1 MWRSLADLRHMVVY
15 KKECGEIIRKELF
28 ASHYEIPLHL
38 KMCFANCCF
47 PWMRELHCAE
57 WFTRTR
63 RLFSLLSSVEGGKF
77 LRAHFKSKLTT
88 WLCEQCFGLK
98 HSVRPV
104 LFVAVIFRCITI
116 IWYNCPTY
124 ASYYYVVLYYL
135 FLSSL
140 LVSFFFSPPIYDS
153 INIFPSFN
161 HFWPVVTSGF
171 PRGGINKVLSS
182 LSTILMSSFPPS
194 G

>member
-38 KMCFANCCF
+38 KMCFANCRF

-98 HSVRPV
+98 HSVKPV
-104 LFVAVIFRCITI
+104 LFVAVIFRLINYRCTI
-116 IWYNCPTY
+116 
-124 ASYYYVVLYYL
+124 VLLMHLIIMWFYMIYFCLHCL
-135 FLSSL
+135 FLS
-140 LVSFFFSPPIYDS
+140 FFSPSMIQ
-153 INIFPSFN
+153 
-161 HFWPVVTSGF
+161 
-171 PRGGINKVLSS
+171 
-182 LSTILMSSFPPS
+182 
-194 G
+194 